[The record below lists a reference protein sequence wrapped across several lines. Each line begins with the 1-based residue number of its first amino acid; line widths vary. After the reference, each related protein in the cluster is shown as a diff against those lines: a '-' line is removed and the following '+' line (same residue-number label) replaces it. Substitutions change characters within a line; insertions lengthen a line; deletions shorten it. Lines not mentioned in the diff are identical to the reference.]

1 MLGMY
6 VFSLL
11 GKSQSKYE
19 VKVTFWYCSKTLQ
32 FFVKHK
38 QQLSMLLTLDIH
50 LFTAFATQK
59 QDILSK
65 TRPFMA
71 DGSIL
76 NSGVMIAIIP
86 I

>member
-1 MLGMY
+1 M
-6 VFSLL
+6 
-11 GKSQSKYE
+11 
-19 VKVTFWYCSKTLQ
+19 
-32 FFVKHK
+32 KHK